1 MKFTQLQN
9 QEQTVLPTIGS
20 GNLHAVKKILYVSCD
35 YFFFFYNQSY
45 KYKTVEIVL
54 IIKCLLNWKTLHEF

>member
-35 YFFFFYNQSY
+35 YFFFF
-45 KYKTVEIVL
+45 T
-54 IIKCLLNWKTLHEF
+54 IKATNTKLLK

>member
-1 MKFTQLQN
+1 MDSSEVHMKFTQLQN

-35 YFFFFYNQSY
+35 YFFFFLQS
-45 KYKTVEIVL
+45 KLQIQN
-54 IIKCLLNWKTLHEF
+54 C